1 MDGSSLTLED
11 YQESVSATNR
21 SPESFVM
28 PLLGLFG
35 ETGSLLSEVKKQQ
48 RDTISY
54 HGYADNVLEEIGD
67 VLWYMTAVASRAGLS
82 ISNIASNI
90 MNNGSEYRN
99 EISSRPSFAEIQ
111 NHPTQDVSGLT
122 REFEETLMYLAGA
135 VGTIVKDYHD
145 GKIES
150 DKSII
155 SRHLTTIFKY
165 LIQAAE
171 ETGLSLG
178 RAAQMNLNKVFD
190 RWPRDRHYPDLFDD
204 EFPVYEQLPRRL
216 TIEIIER
223 PAPSGDKSFVMQNCN
238 GINIGD
244 RLTDNA
250 IEQDDYRFHDIFHY
264 AYAAVLGWSPVT
276 RALLHLKR
284 KSNDRI
290 DEVEDGARAILIE
303 EGVTTWIFGQA
314 MRLQF
319 FEDIEPGNLSFDLLK
334 NIRRFVAGYEVEK
347 RPLWLWED
355 AVLQGYECFR
365 FLKEHRC
372 GRVNIDMHNRRISI
386 ENIST

>member
-21 SPESFVM
+21 RPESFVM

-35 ETGSLLSEVKKQQ
+35 ETGSLLTEVKKQQ

-67 VLWYMTAVASRAGLS
+67 VLWYMTAVASCAGLS

-90 MNNGSEYRN
+90 MNNDSDCRDE
-99 EISSRPSFAEIQ
+99 SLSRLSFAEIQ
-111 NHPTQDVSGLT
+111 NHQTQAVPTE
-122 REFEETLMYLAGA
+122 EFEATLMHLAGA
-135 VGTIVKDYHD
+135 VGTVIKDYHD
-145 GKIES
+145 GKIEG

-155 SRHLTTIFKY
+155 SRHLTTVFRH
-165 LIQAAE
+165 LIQTAGEA
-171 ETGLSLG
+171 GLSLG
-178 RAAQMNLNKVFD
+178 HAAQMNLSKVSD
-190 RWPRDRHYPDLFDD
+190 RWPGDRHYPDLFDD

-250 IEQDDYRFHDIFHY
+250 IEQDDYRFHDVFHY

-314 MRLQF
+314 MRLEF
-319 FEDIEPGNLSFDLLK
+319 FEDIESGNLSFDLLK
-334 NIRRFVAGYEVEK
+334 NIRRFVAGYEVEG

-365 FLKEHRC
+365 FLKKHRC

-386 ENIST
+386 ETIST